1 MKERFYNAVNELNL
15 ANDPNAEVLCYDAE
29 HEKRRKEQLIKQ
41 WNRTPQE
48 IEEEEMLIAE
58 MKKIEVR
65 KRERERKAQDLQK
78 LITASDRTPSTPAN
92 TSSALSPAPGIKKKS
107 AVRPKISSASMAH
120 SASTSFIA
128 EHSSLR
134 FPEFRSAGAHLRSQE
149 MKLPT
154 NVGQKKLKNIET
166 VIEKLKLDLVPV
178 GAEEIVVGYNE
189 FRSSIV
195 LLQEL
200 KHALQTAE
208 YELES
213 IRTRYNSL
221 SGKTFEI
228 EPRMR
233 ISSTNEM
240 PVFGEEKE
248 GTTAGLPSSS
258 RTITEMIELSSS
270 LPQAKAMDEVGSSS
284 DEDYVP
290 SEHGNE
296 SEGDEEQNDDSDVGE
311 HDLSLSSSKKPR
323 NDERTVS
330 EEKEESEKER
340 QRRLDA
346 LFDDFIGGSSSSMG
360 DSHADEPTT
369 SSATINAEVKKQGEA
384 VDTCGEKSATETK
397 TVTEIFDFAGEE
409 VREEVNAT
417 RFYVAFVV
425 IRNLC
430 AVSTVTCKRVLRIE
444 RTIPKPGDDVFT
456 PPKTNA
462 SKHKISSGG
471 LGDAVKLLSKK
482 PKMSVLDKTQHDWTV
497 FKSEHGIHD
506 ELRSHNRGRDGYVE
520 KMAFLRRADF
530 RQFDREREARNA
542 NRSKK

>member
-1 MKERFYNAVNELNL
+1 MHRELFNLLAQDSEKNLAALIPTTTKNLGYRNQKARIGMRQVRPWVWKAFENAARTDGLQLCHWQRVDKMDPDRPYPFARFNKVINIPTFTDEEYEKYLNSLKWSKEDTLHLFDLCRRFDLRWPIIVDRWEGSTRRTMEEMKERFYNAVNDLNT
-15 ANDPNAEVLCYDAE
+15 AKDRNAELLCYDAE
-29 HEKRRKEQLIKQ
+29 HEKRRKEQLVKQ

-78 LITASDRTPSTPAN
+78 LITASDRTPVTPAN
-92 TSSALSPAPGIKKKS
+92 TLSTISPASGIKKKTV
-107 AVRPKISSASMAH
+107 VRPKASSTSVAH
-120 SASTSFIA
+120 SASASFIA

-213 IRTRYNSL
+213 LRTRYNTL

-233 ISSTNEM
+233 ISSASDASI
-240 PVFGEEKE
+240 FGDDKGV
-248 GTTAGLPSSS
+248 GTSADLPSSS

-270 LPQAKAMDEVGSSS
+270 LPQA
-284 DEDYVP
+284 
-290 SEHGNE
+290 
-296 SEGDEEQNDDSDVGE
+296 
-311 HDLSLSSSKKPR
+311 
-323 NDERTVS
+323 
-330 EEKEESEKER
+330 
-340 QRRLDA
+340 
-346 LFDDFIGGSSSSMG
+346 
-360 DSHADEPTT
+360 
-369 SSATINAEVKKQGEA
+369 
-384 VDTCGEKSATETK
+384 
-397 TVTEIFDFAGEE
+397 
-409 VREEVNAT
+409 VR
-417 RFYVAFVV
+417 
-425 IRNLC
+425 
-430 AVSTVTCKRVLRIE
+430 S
-444 RTIPKPGDDVFT
+444 
-456 PPKTNA
+456 
-462 SKHKISSGG
+462 IS
-471 LGDAVKLLSKK
+471 
-482 PKMSVLDKTQHDWTV
+482 
-497 FKSEHGIHD
+497 F
-506 ELRSHNRGRDGYVE
+506 N
-520 KMAFLRRADF
+520 
-530 RQFDREREARNA
+530 
-542 NRSKK
+542 